1 MITIARRLFG
11 DDPPTGLN
19 AEQTAALA
27 RLDADLAI
35 AATAADG
42 DVLDLHFLRR
52 RAGDAYRNALAGAA
66 GRPADPRW
74 NVLAHTVST
83 FIARLTGA
91 PQSKDAAAAIRRLSL
106 LRLELRSDLLEE
118 RRGFTGNARVVQAQ
132 RR

>member
-11 DDPPTGLN
+11 DDPAADLD

-35 AATAADG
+35 AATAAAG

-52 RAGDAYRNALAGAA
+52 RAGAAYRNALAGAA

-91 PQSKDAAAAIRRLSL
+91 PRSQDAAAAIRRLNL
-106 LRLELRSDLLEE
+106 LRAELLPDLLEQRRTLAGNGRVLLPE
-118 RRGFTGNARVVQAQ
+118 RR
-132 RR
+132 